1 MAQYNS
7 VNVNLS
13 NAQIENLKSA
23 TKKGTGVNLRLP
35 MSMIGTDEANLR
47 IGYY

>member
-7 VNVNLS
+7 VNVDLS
-13 NAQIENLKSA
+13 NVQTENL
-23 TKKGTGVNLRLP
+23 KGTGVNLRLP
-35 MSMIGTDEANLR
+35 MSMIGTDEANFR